1 MKILVIGG
9 SYFYGRVFVMQA
21 CENHDIMVVNRG
33 TYSMKDFGVR
43 ELHGDRRDKALW
55 EQAAEGFTA
64 ASVDGS
70 PFFPDVVVDF
80 CAYEAGDVNTVL
92 EHLPC
97 AAASAKG
104 DTSLADGIK
113 QYILI
118 STVDVY
124 QRTSVSETDTAP
136 GCCGQPGK
144 NGFLEECEQPGEDG
158 FLEECGQPG
167 EDGFLEE
174 CGLLREDAALEH
186 RRIAGEAGAYIAGKV
201 ALEQELIE
209 ACRRRGIAYT
219 ILRPAILYG
228 PYNYAPREQVFIQHM
243 LQEHVLPRITDAEGR
258 FQFVYVK
265 DAAVA
270 ILKCLLNETAYGKA
284 YNLCGNEIADY
295 DMFYDALLSAKD
307 VEVKEQP
314 MTVAAAMAQ
323 GTLLPFPLT
332 AAETLLCSNERSRRE
347 LGISYT
353 DLKTGMAKT
362 YRAFKGVFS

>member
-136 GCCGQPGK
+136 GCCG
-144 NGFLEECEQPGEDG
+144 
-158 FLEECGQPG
+158 
-167 EDGFLEE
+167 
-174 CGLLREDAALEH
+174 LLREDAPLEH

>member
-21 CENHDIMVVNRG
+21 CEHHDIMVVNRG

-70 PFFPDVVVDF
+70 PFCPDVVVDF

-97 AAASAKG
+97 AATSAKA
-104 DTSLADGIK
+104 DTPLAEGIK

-124 QRTSVSETDTAP
+124 QRTSASETDTTP
-136 GCCGQPGK
+136 GCCGLPGK
-144 NGFLEECEQPGEDG
+144 DGFLEECE
-158 FLEECGQPG
+158 
-167 EDGFLEE
+167 
-174 CGLLREDAALEH
+174 LLREDAALEH

-209 ACRRRGIAYT
+209 ACQKRGIAYT

-243 LQEHVLPRITDAEGR
+243 LQERVLPRITDAEGR

-270 ILKCLLNETAYGKA
+270 IVKCLLNETAYGKA

-295 DMFYDALLSAKD
+295 DMFYDALFSAKD